1 MSHSESSLSPA
12 PCGIFDLGML
22 CSCRDRLGP
31 VELASQEIVVRGLPI
46 VPMMVSVLT
55 VTGVGFFVK
64 YLLEKRWVFLDGY
77 NNHVAEI

>member
-1 MSHSESSLSPA
+1 M
-12 PCGIFDLGML
+12 
-22 CSCRDRLGP
+22 
-31 VELASQEIVVRGLPI
+31 PI

>member
-1 MSHSESSLSPA
+1 VKATFRPPPA
-12 PCGIFDLGML
+12 APLILVLL

-31 VELASQEIVVRGLPI
+31 AELASQEIVVGLPI

>member
-1 MSHSESSLSPA
+1 
-12 PCGIFDLGML
+12 ML